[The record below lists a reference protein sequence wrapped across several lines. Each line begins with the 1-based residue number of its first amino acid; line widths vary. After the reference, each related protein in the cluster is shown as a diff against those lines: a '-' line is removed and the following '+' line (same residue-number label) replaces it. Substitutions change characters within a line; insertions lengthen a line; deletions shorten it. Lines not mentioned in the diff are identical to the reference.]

1 MEHKYINNCTL
12 SEPDLLDN
20 IVQYIKDHH
29 IKMISIMN
37 ESLLIYCFKIKEL
50 FKKIVIHFYAIK
62 EIDTINLVYL
72 NYINIVYC
80 SNKEYM
86 DHLNHL
92 FFQTKPHIDYI
103 RVITFGTFDLFH
115 KGHYNILK
123 RASDYGILY
132 VGVSTDALNVKKN
145 KRSVNDLHQRKIDV
159 YTTNFAN
166 LIFDEESLEL
176 KNDYVK
182 KYACNLL
189 IMGDDWKDGFN
200 FCDCACLYLPRTPDI
215 STTLL
220 KQNLGLL

>member
-1 MEHKYINNCTL
+1 MNYTL
-12 SEPDLLDN
+12 SDIDALELMTSTVDKAN
-20 IVQYIKDHH
+20 I
-29 IKMISIMN
+29 ISIMKEN
-37 ESLLIYCFKIKEL
+37 LWMYCDVLREQFKNSI
-50 FKKIVIHFYAIK
+50 INVYVTT
-62 EIDTINLVYL
+62 DTDPSNFIWL
-72 NYINIVYC
+72 NGVNNVYC
-80 SNKEYM
+80 SKKEYM
-86 DHLNHL
+86 DILNQ
-92 FFQTKPHIDYI
+92 FSFQTKPNIDYI
-103 RVITFGTFDLFH
+103 RVITFGTYDLFH

-123 RASDYGILY
+123 RAKEFGVLY
-132 VGVSTDALNVKKN
+132 VGISTDELNLKKN
-145 KRSVNDLHQRKIDV
+145 KKSVNKLAQRRIDV
-159 YTTNFAN
+159 HNTEFAN